1 MGDTVDI
8 PVLNGTAKISTKEA
22 SLLNGVAVAPQHVQR
37 AAAAIVMTDGSVI
50 DIPGDATHGQMV
62 DVTRLPA
69 VALDGP
75 TLAALESITVTVA
88 NPSTATATEG
98 TLAAVLAAVDGLEG
112 NTTGLATQTTLA
124 AVLAKLTADPSTA
137 TAQATQATKLDTL
150 HTDLAA
156 VLAKLIAAPATEATL
171 ATLAKSDVAAALT
184 DARKIVPTPGTVV
197 ALAASTPCK
206 WVTVSA
212 LLSNTDQV
220 NVGGSGALATSGGS
234 TGTPLSAGS
243 SVTIPV
249 DNVSKV
255 FVDARVAG
263 EGVSYTIGA

>member
-1 MGDTVDI
+1 MTDTVDI

-37 AAAAIVMTDGSVI
+37 AAASIVMTDGSVI

-69 VALDGP
+69 IALDAP

-112 NTTGLATQTTLA
+112 NTTGLASQTTLA
-124 AVLAKLTADPSTA
+124 AI
-137 TAQATQATKLDTL
+137 
-150 HTDLAA
+150 
-156 VLAKLIAAPATEATL
+156 LAKLIAAPATEATL